1 MRQLFGKI
9 PTKDLHVT
17 EEQTSM
23 AGLVDMVLSRAALL
37 VVAAI
42 FAVSATVPTA
52 ATAEDK
58 PRTTNADNGWT
69 NREGSVWNELAAK
82 YGAADVSIARNMFP
96 RASVDVYVYRDA
108 VVWLQDQQDIRL
120 DREKGTNTVRER
132 WPYQ

>member
-1 MRQLFGKI
+1 VRELFGKI

-23 AGLVDMVLSRAALL
+23 AGLVDMILGRAAL
-37 VVAAI
+37 VFAAI
-42 FAVSATVPTA
+42 LTVSATLATPS
-52 ATAEDK
+52 TAEDK

-69 NREGSVWNELAAK
+69 NRESAVWNELAAK

-132 WPYQ
+132 WPYR